1 MSVVWHDLECGSY
14 TADLALWEE
23 LTDAA
28 EGPILDLGCC
38 SGRVGLHLAR
48 YSHPVHGLD
57 ADREL
62 VAAFNERARAA
73 ELAATAT
80 VGDARDFDLDE
91 EFGMAIAPMQ
101 LIQLLGGA
109 EGRLACLRCA
119 SRRLRPGAM
128 LAVAIVDKIPAPQLE
143 ATSPPLPDAR
153 ELDGWIYSSLPL
165 EVTVDAEEMLIRR
178 LRQTVSPEGEL
189 TEAVDEVRLQVLPAR
204 TLEAE
209 AEEAGLRTLGRHEVA
224 ASDAH
229 VGSTVVLLEAP

>member
-1 MSVVWHDLECGSY
+1 MRVVWHDLECGSY

-28 EGPILDLGCC
+28 DGPILDLGCG

-48 YSHPVHGLD
+48 YRHPVHGLD
-57 ADREL
+57 IDRDL
-62 VAAFNERARAA
+62 VAAFDERARAA

-80 VGDARDFDLDE
+80 VGDARDFDLSE

-101 LIQLLGGA
+101 LIQLLGDR
-109 EGRLACLRCA
+109 EERLSCLRCA
-119 SRRLRPGAM
+119 GRHLRSGAGM
-128 LAVAIVDKIPAPQLE
+128 AVAIVDKIPAPHGE
-143 ATSPPLPDAR
+143 ATGPPLPDAR

-165 EVTVDAEEMLIRR
+165 DVTVGDEEMLIRR

-189 TEAVDEVRLQVLPAR
+189 TEAVDEVRLRVLSAQ

-209 AEEAGLRTLGRHEVA
+209 AEEAGLRTVGRHKVA